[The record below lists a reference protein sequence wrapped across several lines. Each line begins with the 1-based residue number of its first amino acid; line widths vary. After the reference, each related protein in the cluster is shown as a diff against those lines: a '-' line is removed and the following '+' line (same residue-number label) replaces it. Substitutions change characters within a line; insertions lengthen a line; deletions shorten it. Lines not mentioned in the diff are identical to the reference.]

1 MMNKSL
7 AVLWLTL
14 LSFSQLGAQRDDVPA
29 TITWGEELREPAK
42 TFIAKTVSAGS
53 WGFNILRLRQGN
65 VMNGDQV
72 FLERYDDRLH
82 LKKSQKIDL
91 RYKNKKREFEDV
103 VKIGGQL
110 YLFTSFNNQVK
121 KKNYLFY
128 QKISPRLLPSR
139 DIVKIG
145 EIDTRNKY
153 KEGDFDI
160 ILSRD
165 SSKALIYNELPYQKN
180 EPERFTLRVF
190 DDQMQ
195 EQWTRDITLPYNDDV
210 FEIEEYRVDKEG
222 NVYLLGVV
230 YQERNRLKRRGQPTY
245 GYTILAYLNGGT
257 EKQEYRIDLD
267 DKFITDLTF
276 RVANDGNLVCS
287 GFYSDR
293 GTVSIKGTYFL
304 RMNAKTKEIYNVNY
318 KAFDLDFLTFNLTEG
333 RKRRAERNEKSGNE
347 DQVPELYRFSL
358 DELIMRTDGGAVLVA
373 EQYFVYQQNWD
384 RGFGYDP
391 IWGRQVWNP
400 YWNRNTQVNY
410 FYHYNDILVI
420 NIKPTGEIEW
430 ATRIPKRQE
439 TMNDGGYYSSY
450 AMATVRDRFYF
461 IYNDNPRNF
470 DPKVL
475 NGERRIRHNYNGR
488 YSVVSLAEVK
498 IDGSVTVMP
507 LFTNRDADVITRPKI
522 CRQSGSKH
530 MLVYGERG
538 RNFRFADLAF
548 K

>member
-1 MMNKSL
+1 MITRR
-7 AVLWLTL
+7 VVFLWLVL
-14 LSFSQLGAQRDDVPA
+14 VMAIPLQAQRDEIPA
-29 TITWGEELREPAK
+29 KISWGEELREPAK
-42 TFIAKTVSAGS
+42 TFIAKTVSAGP
-53 WGFNILRLRQGN
+53 WGFNVLRLRQGN

-72 FLERYDDRLH
+72 FLERYDDRLR

-91 RYKNKKREFEDV
+91 RYRNKKRAFEDV

-128 QKISPRLLPSR
+128 QKVSHRLMPSR

-145 EIDTRNKY
+145 EIDTRSKY
-153 KEGDFDI
+153 REGDFDLV
-160 ILSRD
+160 LSRD
-165 SSKALIYNELPYQKN
+165 SSKVLIYNQLPYQKN

-190 DDQMQ
+190 DDQLN
-195 EQWTRDITLPYNDDV
+195 EEWTRDITLPYNDDV

-222 NVYLLGVV
+222 NVYLLGVI
-230 YQERNRLKRRGQPTY
+230 YQERNRIQRRGQPTY
-245 GYTILAYLNGGT
+245 GYTVLAYLNGGT
-257 EKQEYRIDLD
+257 EKQEYRIDLG

-276 RVANDGNLVCS
+276 RVGNDGNLVCS

-304 RMNAKTKEIYNVNY
+304 RMNAKAKEIYQVNF
-318 KAFDLDFLTFNLTEG
+318 KAFDLDFLTLNMTRG
-333 RKRRAERNEKSGNE
+333 QRKRAERNEKNGNE
-347 DQVPELYRFSL
+347 DRAPELYRFSL

-373 EQYFVYQQNWD
+373 EQYYVYEQSFFSYWD
-384 RGFGYDP
+384 RST
-391 IWGRQVWNP
+391 R
-400 YWNRNTQVNY
+400 VNY

-430 ATRIPKRQE
+430 ASRIPKRQE
-439 TMNDGGYYSSY
+439 TVNDGGYYSSY

-461 IYNDNPRNF
+461 IFNDNPRNF
-470 DPKVL
+470 DGRAQSG
-475 NGERRIRHNYNGR
+475 NRRVRENYNGR
-488 YSVVSLAEVK
+488 YTVVSLAEVK
-498 IDGSVTVMP
+498 IDGSVRMMP

-548 K
+548 E